1 MSKSAEKAVN
11 TFLGVSSNFTFYNA
25 THRPQYASLV
35 RAGPTFVELSSTDE
49 QISHEMEQSCS
60 NERVQVLV
68 MVNLMQ
74 LPLDIYHTK
83 KSSIVRA
90 HDANASSSWSS
101 KERSEIHEIFYC
113 HCAYWIMNE
122 INVRKKYKRKR
133 TVNACESYTCKLTH
147 IWLAMRSFFFGTPI
161 FIFHIAAFLAN

>member
-1 MSKSAEKAVN
+1 MSKLAEKAVN

-83 KSSIVRA
+83 KARLFVHTMRTHHRVR
-90 HDANASSSWSS
+90 
-101 KERSEIHEIFYC
+101 
-113 HCAYWIMNE
+113 
-122 INVRKKYKRKR
+122 VRKSAVKYTNFFIAIARI
-133 TVNACESYTCKLTH
+133 ES
-147 IWLAMRSFFFGTPI
+147 
-161 FIFHIAAFLAN
+161 